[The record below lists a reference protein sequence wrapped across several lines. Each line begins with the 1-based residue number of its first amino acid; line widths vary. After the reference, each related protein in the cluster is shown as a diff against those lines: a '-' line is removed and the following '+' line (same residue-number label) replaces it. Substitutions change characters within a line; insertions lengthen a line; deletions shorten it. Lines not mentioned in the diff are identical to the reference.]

1 VHDVIFM
8 TILQRA
14 SDLPCELP
22 CNALPQSTMA
32 DYIVK
37 HLPAIYVLE
46 YHVVMVLMH
55 NHIAHTAYVRVV
67 EQLR

>member
-1 VHDVIFM
+1 
-8 TILQRA
+8 
-14 SDLPCELP
+14 
-22 CNALPQSTMA
+22 MA

-37 HLPAIYVLE
+37 HLSAVYVLE

-67 EQLR
+67 EQLRKRSLTDRADLFRGILGCLLGGGFGVW